1 MLWLKRVKAE
11 LQELQDRIEKLQ
23 SFLLS
28 DNIQEISIHQLSLMS
43 QQLYIMKQ
51 YENIL
56 NLRIKDGEQ
65 NDL

>member
-1 MLWLKRVKAE
+1 MLWLIRVKAE

-23 SFLLS
+23 SFLSS
-28 DNIQEISIHQLSLMS
+28 DGIQEISIHQLSLMS

-65 NDL
+65 K